1 MKWDAVPPIRPL
13 VRQRLPASAWP
24 APRPAWPAWPPVP
37 PQLSP
42 ASAPRKGSIRLQGR
56 RRGGEVG
63 FGGITRAIAL
73 FWRRPNSCQCLLS
86 RGLPKRITHVR
97 HIFLLISLPG
107 LNTTDKGANL
117 LHPQPTALDLFVNLA
132 EGLRRGKGRVLLLLG
147 LGALPADTAL
157 SRLSRQLLL
166 ADSLLLGLERLL
178 PLDILLLEV
187 GKEPAGKCLSA
198 CSYTHLIRLD
208 I

>member
-1 MKWDAVPPIRPL
+1 
-13 VRQRLPASAWP
+13 
-24 APRPAWPAWPPVP
+24 
-37 PQLSP
+37 
-42 ASAPRKGSIRLQGR
+42 
-56 RRGGEVG
+56 
-63 FGGITRAIAL
+63 
-73 FWRRPNSCQCLLS
+73 
-86 RGLPKRITHVR
+86 
-97 HIFLLISLPG
+97 
-107 LNTTDKGANL
+107 
-117 LHPQPTALDLFVNLA
+117 LFVNLA